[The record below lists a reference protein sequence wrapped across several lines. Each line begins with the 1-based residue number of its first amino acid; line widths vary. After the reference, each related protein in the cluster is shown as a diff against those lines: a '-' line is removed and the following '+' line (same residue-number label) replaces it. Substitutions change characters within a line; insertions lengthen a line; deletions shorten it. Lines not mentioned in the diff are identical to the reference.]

1 MESLFVSFW
10 GPADPKKL
18 SFHCK
23 GCQKSVF
30 FEKFDFRSDFV
41 SFGIHFGSILGAS
54 GHHFA
59 TFGRS
64 VATLVGRMA
73 DASTWLKMG
82 SDWGGGDP
90 VHNRPVPTPS
100 RTLPLSR
107 VGIYRVGIQGRY
119 VEGR

>member
-1 MESLFVSFW
+1 MSVSGVRQTPKSWLFIVRVV
-10 GPADPKKL
+10 KNL
-18 SFHCK
+18 L
-23 GCQKSVF
+23 

-41 SFGIHFGSILGAS
+41 NFGIHFGSILGAL

-73 DASTWLKMG
+73 DASTWVKIG
-82 SDWGGGDP
+82 SEWGGGGGGDP
-90 VHNRPVPTPS
+90 VHFRPVPTPS

-107 VGIYRVGIQGRY
+107 VGIYRVVIQGRY
-119 VEGR
+119 MEGR